1 MSMSSWL
8 KHPTSRSTPWT
19 LSARW
24 ALIAIL
30 GLTALRVTPVGAQTS
45 GTAAGIDEFQARV
58 AEYVALRTAVEGKM
72 PKLVDTKD
80 PVKLTARQKALAAAI
95 IEARAGAST
104 GDVFVKACQPTI
116 TRILRDDFA
125 RRPRADRKALMK
137 DVPAGT
143 KVQVNAEYPDGLPLV
158 TIPPKLLK
166 ALPELPEELEYRL
179 VGRDLILLDVRSGV
193 VVDMLPGV
201 VPA

>member
-1 MSMSSWL
+1 MSTTTWL
-8 KHPTSRSTPWT
+8 EHALSRSR
-19 LSARW
+19 RW
-24 ALIAIL
+24 ALGATL
-30 GLTALRVTPVGAQTS
+30 GLATFWAAPVGAQTTDV
-45 GTAAGIDEFQARV
+45 GDGIEAFKARV
-58 AEYVALRTAVEGKM
+58 AEYVALRTSVEAKL
-72 PKLVDTKD
+72 PELVDTKD
-80 PVKLTARQKALAAAI
+80 PVKLTARQKMLAAAI
-95 IEARAGAST
+95 IEARAGATS

-125 RRPRADRKALMK
+125 RRRRADRQALMK

-166 ALPELPEELEYRL
+166 ALPELSEELEYRL

>member
-1 MSMSSWL
+1 
-8 KHPTSRSTPWT
+8 
-19 LSARW
+19 
-24 ALIAIL
+24 
-30 GLTALRVTPVGAQTS
+30 
-45 GTAAGIDEFQARV
+45 
-58 AEYVALRTAVEGKM
+58 
-72 PKLVDTKD
+72 
-80 PVKLTARQKALAAAI
+80 
-95 IEARAGAST
+95 
-104 GDVFVKACQPTI
+104 
-116 TRILRDDFA
+116 
-125 RRPRADRKALMK
+125 MK

-166 ALPELPEELEYRL
+166 ALPELPEDLEYRL

>member
-1 MSMSSWL
+1 MTMPSWL
-8 KHPTSRSTPWT
+8 EPPTSRAPRWR
-19 LSARW
+19 LPART

-30 GLTALRVTPVGAQTS
+30 GVTTLWVAPVGAQTPS
-45 GTAAGIDEFQARV
+45 DAVGGIEAFKARV
-58 AEYVALRTAVEGKM
+58 AEYVALRTSVEAKL
-72 PKLVDTKD
+72 PELVDTKD

-95 IEARAGAST
+95 IQARAGAST

-125 RRPRADRKALMK
+125 KRPRADRQALMK

-143 KVQVNAEYPDGLPLV
+143 KVQVNAEYPDGLPLI

-166 ALPELPEELEYRL
+166 ALPALSEELEYRL
-179 VGRDLILLDVRSGV
+179 VGRDLILL
-193 VVDMLPGV
+193 
-201 VPA
+201 